1 MPPVPKL
8 LGKDEYPE
16 FQYKPAH
23 QFMRCHSHND
33 DPADGETKVGQLF
46 TCADIIYFTALFL
59 NSNAPIFRIT
69 VQQSVSVTKDT

>member
-1 MPPVPKL
+1 MPPAKT

-33 DPADGETKVGQLF
+33 DPADGDTKVWSSLAVNMC
-46 TCADIIYFTALFL
+46 TVRAY
-59 NSNAPIFRIT
+59 IFMVVNTRLI
-69 VQQSVSVTKDT
+69 KNE